1 MSGKPAYERR
11 RPEATALHQV
21 VRDNLR
27 TLYAAAEDGFAS
39 PLPGFVKEELEGFI
53 DCGVLARGFAVIACP
68 DCREQKV
75 VGFSCK
81 GRGFCTSCGGRRMT
95 STAADL
101 VEHVLPDVPL
111 RQLVLTLPFELRARL
126 AYDGELLGAV
136 TRTFVD
142 SVLAWYQRQA
152 RARGVPGGKSGAVT
166 VVQRVNS
173 DLRLSPH
180 MHSLFL
186 DGVFT
191 EDEGGELVFHP
202 LSFLTNDDVG
212 DILQIVRARVLAL
225 LRRKGVIENDAVAR
239 DAKLSDR
246 EPALAALA
254 VASVT
259 GTLPAGP
266 ALRRRDPIQLRPYEA
281 ELLHTKALCATEA
294 GFSLHAATTASAG
307 DAEGRE
313 ALCKYIL
320 RPPIA
325 NERVQLLGDGLVRLV
340 LKRPFSD
347 GTFALDLDPLALLA
361 RLATTVPPPGFHTI
375 RYAGVLAAASK
386 WRARV
391 VPPPPPPPPSAHA
404 EGDPSCTTSCATC
417 SPKPKDAP
425 PTHRSGYRPWREL
438 LMRAFKI
445 DVERCDKCGGT
456 MKLRSLVMTSAG
468 IERYLAWLGE
478 PSDPPLLA
486 PARGPPYFKH
496 PALRRRLG
504 EPGQAEL
511 FDAR

>member
-1 MSGKPAYERR
+1 
-11 RPEATALHQV
+11 
-21 VRDNLR
+21 
-27 TLYAAAEDGFAS
+27 
-39 PLPGFVKEELEGFI
+39 
-53 DCGVLARGFAVIACP
+53 
-68 DCREQKV
+68 
-75 VGFSCK
+75 
-81 GRGFCTSCGGRRMT
+81 MT

-180 MHSLFL
+180 LHSLFL

-202 LSFLTNDDVG
+202 LPFLTNDDVG
-212 DILQIVRARVLAL
+212 GILQIVRARVLAL
-225 LRRKGVIENDAVAR
+225 LRRKGVIEDDAVAR
-239 DAKLSDR
+239 DAKLADS

-254 VASVT
+254 AASVT

-266 ALRRRDPIQLRPYEA
+266 ALRRRDPIQLRCEA
-281 ELLHTKALCATEA
+281 ELHTKALCATEG
-294 GFSLHAATTASAG
+294 GFSLHAATTARAG
-307 DAEGRE
+307 DAAGRE
-313 ALCKYIL
+313 ALCASTSCA
-320 RPPIA
+320 RRSRTNAP
-325 NERVQLLGDGLVRLV
+325 
-340 LKRPFSD
+340 SS
-347 GTFALDLDPLALLA
+347 LA
-361 RLATTVPPPGFHTI
+361 
-375 RYAGVLAAASK
+375 
-386 WRARV
+386 
-391 VPPPPPPPPSAHA
+391 
-404 EGDPSCTTSCATC
+404 TTSCASSSRGRSATGPSRSTSTRSPSWCGSRPRCHLPASTPSGTPAC
-417 SPKPKDAP
+417 SPP
-425 PTHRSGYRPWREL
+425 PASGEPESFPLRRRRHPRRMQKATRVARRAARPAARRRRTSRPPIVRDIALAEL

-445 DVERCDKCGGT
+445 DVERCDNCGGR
-456 MKLRSLVMTSAG
+456 MKLRHLVMATAS

-478 PSDPPLLA
+478 PSDPPRLA

-496 PALRRRLG
+496 PAIRRRLADPG
-504 EPGQAEL
+504 EPAQAEL
-511 FDAR
+511 FDAH